1 MASSKSTPCFARFAA
16 AFSRSQTN
24 SSIRRNYS
32 IPRPRRLCLTHV
44 ESAPLAV
51 TMESTKTRDPQQGAA
66 LMKRTTKYVALDVHQ
81 ATTVA
86 SVREESGRVIAR
98 SVLPTDSGAL
108 TEFVRGM
115 RGARHVTFE
124 EGTQAQWLYELLAP
138 PVDRVVVCDRR
149 GAPRQGNKGDQVDA
163 DQLSELLRRGA
174 LRAVYHG
181 SADRATLKELTRTY
195 RNLVEDATRVM
206 LRLKALFRA
215 RGIATAGTAVYHPRH
230 RARWLAQLLEDGARF
245 RATALYAE
253 LDVLRQLRP
262 KAKAAMVTEARRD
275 PAWRV
280 LRTIPFLG
288 PVRVAL
294 LLATMQTP
302 WRFRTKRHLWAYAG
316 LAVVTR
322 SSADYTLVAGA
333 PVRRRRAPL
342 TRGLNRNHNRVLK
355 DVFKGAATAA
365 TARPGPLQDFYHSV
379 VARGTRE
386 ELARLTLTRKL
397 AALTLRLWK
406 KGERYDPTKL
416 ASSAWSDR
424 SVL

>member
-1 MASSKSTPCFARFAA
+1 MR
-16 AFSRSQTN
+16 
-24 SSIRRNYS
+24 
-32 IPRPRRLCLTHV
+32 CLTHV
-44 ESAPLAV
+44 ESAPPAA
-51 TMESTKTRDPQQGAA
+51 TIESTKTCGSQQGAA
-66 LMKRTTKYVALDVHQ
+66 LMKRTTKYVAFDVHQ

-86 SVREESGRVIAR
+86 SVREEGGRVIAR
-98 SVLPTDSGAL
+98 SVLPTDGGAL

-124 EGTQAQWLYELLAP
+124 EGTQAQWLYDLLAP
-138 PVDRVVVCDRR
+138 LVDRVVVCNRR
-149 GAPRQGNKGDQVDA
+149 GAPHQGNKGDQIDA

-181 SADRATLKELTRTY
+181 SADRVTLKELTRTY

-215 RGIATAGTAVYHPRH
+215 RAIPTRGTTVYQA
-230 RARWLAQLLEDGARF
+230 RARGQWLARLLEAGARF
-245 RATALYAE
+245 RAEALYAE

-262 KAKAAMVTEARRD
+262 KAKAVMITEARQD

-302 WRFRTKRHLWAYAG
+302 WRFRTKRNLWAYAG
-316 LAVVTR
+316 LVVVTH
-322 SSADYTLVAGA
+322 STADYELVAGR
-333 PVRRRRAPL
+333 PQRRCRAPL

-355 DVFKGAATAA
+355 EVFKGAATAA
-365 TARPGPLQDFYHSV
+365 KARPGPLQDWYDGL
-379 VARGTRE
+379 VARGMRE
-386 ELARLTLTRKL
+386 ELARVTLARKL
-397 AALTLRLWK
+397 AAITL
-406 KGERYDPTKL
+406 
-416 ASSAWSDR
+416 
-424 SVL
+424 

>member
-1 MASSKSTPCFARFAA
+1 MAAIAVR
-16 AFSRSQTN
+16 SR
-24 SSIRRNYS
+24 
-32 IPRPRRLCLTHV
+32 LTHV

-51 TMESTKTRDPQQGAA
+51 TMESTKTRGPQQGAA

-81 ATTVA
+81 ATTSA

-98 SVLPTDSGAL
+98 SVLPTDGGAI

-115 RGARHVTFE
+115 RGAVHVALE
-124 EGTQAQWLYELLAP
+124 EGTQAQWLRDLLAP
-138 PVDRVVVCDRR
+138 LVDRVVVCDRR
-149 GAPRQGNKGDQVDA
+149 GAPRQGNKGDHVDA
-163 DQLSELLRRGA
+163 DQLSELLRRGG

-181 SADRATLKELTRTY
+181 SAHRAVLKELTRTY
-195 RNLVEDATRVM
+195 RNLVEDSTRVM

-215 RGIATAGTAVYHPRH
+215 RAIPTRGTNVYQA
-230 RARWLAQLLEDGARF
+230 RARGQWLAQLADRGARF
-245 RATALYAE
+245 RAEALYAE

-262 KAKAAMVTEARRD
+262 RARAAMVTEARQD

-302 WRFRTKRHLWAYAG
+302 WRFRTKRQLWAYAE

-333 PVRRRRAPL
+333 PAARA
-342 TRGLNRNHNRVLK
+342 
-355 DVFKGAATAA
+355 D
-365 TARPGPLQDFYHSV
+365 
-379 VARGTRE
+379 
-386 ELARLTLTRKL
+386 
-397 AALTLRLWK
+397 
-406 KGERYDPTKL
+406 DPR
-416 ASSAWSDR
+416 AESEP
-424 SVL
+424 